1 MERIH
6 RVVSFLDPENVKI
19 FTAMKQYGPRN
30 LQDVA
35 RRSGVPRATVQ
46 DRVAK
51 LERAGLLRTWIHPE
65 YSKMG
70 LVRAMVLLTPR
81 TGRELLAREAL
92 LIPGYWL
99 RLIRCMGECNG
110 YYSTHGIP
118 VEKRWDFEQYL
129 NKLVAL
135 EIASDYRIFWLGEA
149 DSPLPNFQYY
159 DVRDKAWRFEWS
171 EWFKILT
178 SEPQP
183 VRPDAAS
190 SSPGNFDKKDLI
202 ILKELVKDS
211 RIKLSQLTKLLG
223 MSLPAVKYRFDH
235 LVRRGFIRDYVIEVL
250 PYAPEISDLYEL
262 RLDFKTLDGL
272 NDGEGVLRTFPFVK
286 TLSRLEGSASTSLRV
301 YLPRG
306 EMSNLFTFLSALT
319 RAGVLAGFSHVLLD
333 PMTIQTQTF
342 AYKYYEDGL
351 GWRYDNQQYFQELQN
366 SISVFEKGDT
376 SQVTFQHMPMAT
388 LQ

>member
-1 MERIH
+1 MDQGTCRMLRTG
-6 RVVSFLDPENVKI
+6 RVC
-19 FTAMKQYGPRN
+19 
-30 LQDVA
+30 
-35 RRSGVPRATVQ
+35 PRATVQ

-65 YSKMG
+65 YSKIG

-118 VEKRWDFEQYL
+118 VGKRWDFEQYL

-135 EIASDYRIFWLGEA
+135 GIASEYRIFWLGEA

-159 DVRDKAWRFEWS
+159 DAAGKAWRFEWS
-171 EWFKILT
+171 EWFQIL
-178 SEPQP
+178 SGKSQP
-183 VRPDAAS
+183 VPTTSAS
-190 SSPGNFDKKDLI
+190 SSPGTFDKKDLI

-235 LVRRGFIRDYVIEVL
+235 LVGRGFIRDYVIDVL
-250 PYAPEISDLYEL
+250 PYAPAISDLYEL
-262 RLDFKTLDGL
+262 LLDFKTLEGL
-272 NDGEGVLRTFPFVK
+272 NKGENVLRRLPFVM
-286 TLSRLEGSASTSLRV
+286 TLSRLEDSASTSLRV
-301 YLPRG
+301 YLPRS

-319 RAGVLAGFSHVLLD
+319 RAGVLASFSHVLLD

-342 AYKYYEDGL
+342 AYKYYENGI

-366 SISVFEKGDT
+366 SISAFESGDT
-376 SQVTFQHMPMAT
+376 LQVTFQPMPVAT